1 MTRPRLRAATDEDRD
16 FLRAVYGS
24 TREAELARVAWS
36 DAEKAA
42 FVDQQFSAQDTYY
55 REHYTTAE
63 FLVILDGDEPVG
75 RLYVDRWER
84 EIRIMDIALL
94 PHARGRGIGTVLIGE
109 LIDEAERSGKALS
122 IHVEMEN
129 PARSLYDRL
138 GFEPVEERGVYVLM
152 RREPR
157 GS

>member
-1 MTRPRLRAATDEDRD
+1 MTRPRLRPATADDRD

-24 TREAELARVAWS
+24 TREAELARVGWS
-36 DAEKAA
+36 DDEKAA
-42 FVDQQFSAQDTYY
+42 FVDQQFAAQDTYY

-63 FLVILDGDEPVG
+63 FLVILDGEEPVG

-94 PHARGRGIGTVLIGE
+94 PSARGRGIGSALLSDLIE
-109 LIDEAERSGKALS
+109 ESERSGKALS

-129 PARSLYDRL
+129 PASSLYDRL